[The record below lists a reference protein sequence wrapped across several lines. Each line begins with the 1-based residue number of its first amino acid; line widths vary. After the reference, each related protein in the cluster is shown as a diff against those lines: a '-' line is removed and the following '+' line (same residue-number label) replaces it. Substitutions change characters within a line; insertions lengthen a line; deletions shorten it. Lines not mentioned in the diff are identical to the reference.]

1 MPETSASLFERLRQA
16 PDADAWERL
25 VDLYTPLIREW
36 LSRHALTNDD
46 VEDVVQE
53 VMAVLVRKLPD
64 FQREPRTGSFRRWL
78 RTITINCL
86 RGFWR
91 SRKLQPRPGRD
102 ADFAGMLEQLADPE
116 SELSRLWDQQ
126 HNEHVTRRLL
136 EMIRPRFEA
145 ATWEAFRRVA
155 LEGVSPEEAARQ
167 LGLSINAVFIAK
179 SRVMRLLR
187 EEGQG
192 LLD

>member
-78 RTITINCL
+78 RTITVHRVLAHHRARQHRPKAIGGPLDECPLAQLNDHQE
-86 RGFWR
+86 RTQRPVG
-91 SRKLQPRPGRD
+91 SRTRPPRTPP
-102 ADFAGMLEQLADPE
+102 FAGA
-116 SELSRLWDQQ
+116 
-126 HNEHVTRRLL
+126 
-136 EMIRPRFEA
+136 
-145 ATWEAFRRVA
+145 
-155 LEGVSPEEAARQ
+155 G
-167 LGLSINAVFIAK
+167 
-179 SRVMRLLR
+179 
-187 EEGQG
+187 
-192 LLD
+192 